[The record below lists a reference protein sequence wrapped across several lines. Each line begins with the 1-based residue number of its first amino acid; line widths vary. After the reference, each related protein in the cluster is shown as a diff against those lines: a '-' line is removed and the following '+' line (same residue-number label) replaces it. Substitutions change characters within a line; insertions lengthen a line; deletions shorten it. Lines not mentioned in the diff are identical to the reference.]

1 MYLAMYKNGSVSS
14 GLGPSDEVVVI
25 VVADCFVGDDDP
37 GDDDPGAIVVDNDV
51 AGEDVLDG
59 SVSVE
64 EPMDETF
71 LRCLDCVDSELSE
84 FGDADWIAE
93 LKLGKMPGLGVGWM
107 SHCEN
112 SAGTVRPCAYWSF
125 KYQQR
130 VAVCP

>member
-1 MYLAMYKNGSVSS
+1 MYKNGSVSS
-14 GLGPSDEVVVI
+14 GLCVSGELVVI

-37 GDDDPGAIVVDNDV
+37 GAITVDKDV
-51 AGEDVLDG
+51 AGEDVLEG

-71 LRCLDCVDSELSE
+71 SRCLDCVDSELSE
-84 FGDADWIAE
+84 FGNGDWVAQ
-93 LKLGKMPGLGVGWM
+93 LKLEKTPGLGVGWM

>member
-14 GLGPSDEVVVI
+14 GLGSSDEVVVI
-25 VVADCFVGDDDP
+25 VVADGFVGDDDP
-37 GDDDPGAIVVDNDV
+37 SGDDDPGAMVVDKDV
-51 AGEDVLDG
+51 AGEDVLEG

-64 EPMDETF
+64 EPIDETF
-71 LRCLDCVDSELSE
+71 LDCVDSELSE
-84 FGDADWIAE
+84 LGSADWIAE
-93 LKLGKMPGLGVGWM
+93 LKPEKIPGLGVGWM

-112 SAGTVRPCAYWSF
+112 SAGTVRPCACWSF